1 MVWGRGSRRA
11 TGKGCRREGMVSRW
25 EEQMEEAQGGGRRGS
40 RVSPGSGEERSGVSD
55 QEQGTDLVGHFY
67 HLGGIY

>member
-1 MVWGRGSRRA
+1 MVR
-11 TGKGCRREGMVSRW
+11 RW